1 MKLTS
6 FRIVMVYFL
15 IATMYIVLSD
25 KIVSYLVRDIN
36 LLSEIQSYKGLF
48 FVASTSVLLY
58 YLIKINTRELR
69 KEKTEALRNEQKYRL
84 LFNQNPLPM
93 WVYDAGTHRI
103 LDVNET
109 SVSIYGYSRAEF
121 LTMILEDIQLE
132 AQPGDVS
139 PKPAEQG
146 DFFRLTGRRKH
157 LKKNGASIFVE
168 IFTHAVDYKGVSA
181 NMVLVHD
188 ISDMLKSQ
196 EDLTSSV
203 NELNNFVYRA
213 SHDLRGP
220 IARMIGLSELG
231 KTVHDVSDSMEYFG
245 LIGQTAY
252 KLDKSLQRLLIINS
266 IKGRELEAKERSLH
280 SMINESVKAFSFDLA
295 DQNVAL
301 TLTEGPDTTVCCD
314 KYFFRV
320 ALDSLIENSINFRA
334 PARVRKATIVIDY
347 VRTETHLQVRVTDNG
362 IGVKKEVKDHIF
374 TLFYRGAEESK
385 GSGLGLYLASSALAR
400 VGGSLALQSSD
411 EESTTFIIS
420 IPLAWSPQLL

>member
-1 MKLTS
+1 
-6 FRIVMVYFL
+6 
-15 IATMYIVLSD
+15 
-25 KIVSYLVRDIN
+25 
-36 LLSEIQSYKGLF
+36 
-48 FVASTSVLLY
+48 
-58 YLIKINTRELR
+58 
-69 KEKTEALRNEQKYRL
+69 
-84 LFNQNPLPM
+84 
-93 WVYDAGTHRI
+93 
-103 LDVNET
+103 
-109 SVSIYGYSRAEF
+109 
-121 LTMILEDIQLE
+121 
-132 AQPGDVS
+132 
-139 PKPAEQG
+139 
-146 DFFRLTGRRKH
+146 
-157 LKKNGASIFVE
+157 
-168 IFTHAVDYKGVSA
+168 
-181 NMVLVHD
+181 MVLVHD

-266 IKGRELEAKERSLH
+266 IKGRERSLH
-280 SMINESVKAFSFDLA
+280 SMINESAKAFSFDLA
-295 DQNVAL
+295 DQNIGL
-301 TLTEGPDTTVCCD
+301 TLAEDPDTTVCCD

-362 IGVKKEVKDHIF
+362 IGVKKEVKEHIF

-385 GSGLGLYLASSALAR
+385 GSGLGLYLASSALGR
-400 VGGSLALQSSD
+400 VGGSLALHSSD

>member
-6 FRIVMVYFL
+6 FRIVAVYFL

-25 KIVSYLVRDIN
+25 KIVSYLVRDID

-48 FVASTSVLLY
+48 FVASTSLLLY
-58 YLIKINTRELR
+58 FLIKYNTQELR
-69 KEKTEALRNEQKYRL
+69 MGRAEALTSERKYRL

-93 WVYDAGTHRI
+93 WVYDTDTRRI

-109 SVSIYGYSRAEF
+109 SVDIYGYSREEF
-121 LTMILEDIQLE
+121 LTMVLEDIQVE
-132 AQPGDVS
+132 IQP
-139 PKPAEQG
+139 EQILPESTEKEG
-146 DFFRLTGRRKH
+146 FFHLTGRWKH
-157 LKKNGASIFVE
+157 VKKSGACIFVE
-168 IFTHAVDYKGVSA
+168 IFTHTIDYKGSRA

-188 ISDMLKSQ
+188 ISEMLKSEQ
-196 EDLTSSV
+196 DLKSSV

-231 KTVHDVSDSMEYFG
+231 KNVHDVPDAKEYFG

-252 KLDKSLQRLLIINS
+252 QLDKSLQRLLIINS
-266 IKGRELEAKERSLH
+266 IKGRVLETKERSLQ
-280 SMINESVKAFSFDLA
+280 SMIKESVKAFSFDLSG
-295 DQNVAL
+295 QNVDLKLAEHEDA
-301 TLTEGPDTTVCCD
+301 TICCD

-334 PARVRKATIVIDY
+334 PERVRKATIVIDY
-347 VRTETHLQVRVTDNG
+347 VKTETHIQVRITDNG
-362 IGVKKEVKDHIF
+362 IGIKNDVRDHIF
-374 TLFYRGAEESK
+374 TLFYRGTEESK
-385 GSGLGLYLASSALAR
+385 GSGLGLYLASSSLER
-400 VGGSLALQSSD
+400 IGGSLALESSD

-420 IPLAWSPQLL
+420 IPAV